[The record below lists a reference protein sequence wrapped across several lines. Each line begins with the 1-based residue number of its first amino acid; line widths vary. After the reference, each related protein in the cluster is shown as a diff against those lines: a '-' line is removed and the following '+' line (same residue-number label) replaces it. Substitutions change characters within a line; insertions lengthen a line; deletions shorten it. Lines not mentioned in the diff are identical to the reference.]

1 MHVGS
6 SGGIMI
12 KEVKPVSEVLPRPDC
27 EAPNCEQPKETAMVR
42 FAGKWVCGDCAMKK
56 HEEINAG
63 VWG

>member
-1 MHVGS
+1 
-6 SGGIMI
+6 MI